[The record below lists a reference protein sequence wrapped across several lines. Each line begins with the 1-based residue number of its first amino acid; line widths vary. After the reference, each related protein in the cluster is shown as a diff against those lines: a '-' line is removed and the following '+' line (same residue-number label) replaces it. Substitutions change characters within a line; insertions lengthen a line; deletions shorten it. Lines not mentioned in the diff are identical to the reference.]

1 MGAGGRMSAEAMRMK
16 TIRRPRR
23 SRPQSKGRAKGSK
36 GGGRSGKASKGL
48 GGGANAADARRRL
61 RDSLAILARRASGP
75 RQGSEHALPALV
87 LRALKRLE
95 LARQKAKT
103 AASSAEDEAYDA
115 LAVLV
120 RELRLSMRDAG
131 KVIGFPFIEVEPEAD
146 GRWIAEIPALPGVA
160 AYGKTRDAALA
171 NVEALAMRV
180 VAEDIERGLRS
191 PPGAFFVFDRGL
203 FKRIE
208 REKQASRD
216 ADARD
221 LASGR
226 KTPEQLRQENEVFS
240 GLRVWVDY
248 KNVKDPR

>member
-16 TIRRPRR
+16 TTRRPRR

-36 GGGRSGKASKGL
+36 GGERSGKASKGI

-61 RDSLAILARRASGP
+61 RESLAVLARRASAP

-103 AASSAEDEAYDA
+103 AASSAEVEAYDA

-180 VAEDIERGLRS
+180 VAEDI
-191 PPGAFFVFDRGL
+191 DRGL

-216 ADARD
+216 ADACD

-248 KNVKDPR
+248 KNVKD

>member
-1 MGAGGRMSAEAMRMK
+1 MK

-23 SRPQSKGRAKGSK
+23 SRPQSKGRAKGTK
-36 GGGRSGKASKGL
+36 GGGRSGKASKGI
-48 GGGANAADARRRL
+48 GGGPAAADALRRL
-61 RDSLAILARRASGP
+61 REAITVLTRPATGP
-75 RQGSEHALPALV
+75 RREAEQVLPPVV
-87 LRALKRLE
+87 LRALKRLGV
-95 LARQKAKT
+95 ARQNAKT
-103 AASSAEDEAYDA
+103 AAGNAENDAYDA

-203 FKRIE
+203 FKRME

-226 KTPEQLRQENEVFS
+226 KTREQLRQENEFFS

>member
-1 MGAGGRMSAEAMRMK
+1 MK
-16 TIRRPRR
+16 RTRQRVRRTGDKRGKR
-23 SRPQSKGRAKGSK
+23 IKAA
-36 GGGRSGKASKGL
+36 GRSASKRIGRV
-48 GGGANAADARRRL
+48 GAAADAVRRL
-61 RDSLAILARRASGP
+61 RAAITTPSQAASAP
-75 RQGSEHALPALV
+75 RQEGERALPPIA

-95 LARQKAKT
+95 MARQKAKT
-103 AASSAEDEAYDA
+103 AAGNVEDQAYNA

-120 RELRLSMRDAG
+120 RELRVSMRDAG
-131 KVIGFPFIEVEPEAD
+131 KIIGFPFIEVEPEAD

-160 AYGKTRDAALA
+160 AHGKTREAALA

-203 FKRIE
+203 FKRLE

-226 KTPEQLRQENEVFS
+226 KTPEQLRRENEFFS